1 MPQFPI
7 EYEILLVVGVF
18 TFFLFFLKKK
28 YKLDKQTLAFRV
40 ILYMIL
46 STSSVLLL
54 AIITIGYL
62 NNELIIL
69 IFIIPAI
76 VFVFYVLNYTI
87 KVIQRQEN
95 TIKNLLKS
103 SSETSITVANIA
115 TEMAASVS
123 EVNAAS
129 EEISSTTQGI
139 ASDSQDVVRSS
150 NEIQSIMDL
159 ITNISEQTNLL
170 ALNASIEAG
179 RAGEYGRG
187 FAVVADEV
195 RKLAEESKNAVK
207 NTDLKIREIID
218 KIYRTSS
225 SIEGISTSTEEQS
238 SSIEEIST
246 TAQKLGILAEDL
258 KNQLTQ
264 FTLVKTKLQNKREKT
279 KVKLILN

>member
-1 MPQFPI
+1 M
-7 EYEILLVVGVF
+7 
-18 TFFLFFLKKK
+18 
-28 YKLDKQTLAFRV
+28 
-40 ILYMIL
+40 
-46 STSSVLLL
+46 
-54 AIITIGYL
+54 
-62 NNELIIL
+62 
-69 IFIIPAI
+69 
-76 VFVFYVLNYTI
+76 
-87 KVIQRQEN
+87 
-95 TIKNLLKS
+95 LKS

-150 NEIQSIMDL
+150 NEIQSIMEL

-195 RKLAEESKNAVK
+195 RKLAEESKLAVT
-207 NTDLKIREIID
+207 NTDSKIREIID

-264 FTLVKTKLQNKREKT
+264 FTLVKTKLQDKREKT

>member
-7 EYEILLVVGVF
+7 EYEILLVIGVF
-18 TFFLFFLKKK
+18 TLFLIFFKKK
-28 YKLDKQTLAFRV
+28 YKLDKRTLAFKV
-40 ILYMIL
+40 ILYMTL
-46 STSSVLLL
+46 SVSLVLLL

-69 IFIIPAI
+69 IFIVPAI
-76 VFVFYVLNYTI
+76 VFIFYVFNYTI
-87 KVIQRQEN
+87 KVIQHQEN

-103 SSETSITVANIA
+103 SSEASITVANIA

-129 EEISSTTQGI
+129 EEISSTTQDI
-139 ASDSQDVVRSS
+139 ASDTQDVVRSS
-150 NEIQSIMDL
+150 NEIQSIMNL

-195 RKLAEESKNAVK
+195 RKLAEESKSAVI
-207 NTDLKIREIID
+207 NTDSKIREIID

-264 FTLVKTKLQNKREKT
+264 FTFVKTKLQNKIVKT
-279 KVKLILN
+279 

>member
-1 MPQFPI
+1 VILKMPQFPI

-40 ILYMIL
+40 ILYMIV
-46 STSSVLLL
+46 SISSVLLL

-129 EEISSTTQGI
+129 EEISSTTNEI
-139 ASDSQDVVRSS
+139 ASDSQGVVRSS
-150 NEIQSIMDL
+150 NEIKSIMEL
-159 ITNISEQTNLL
+159 ITNIAQQTNLL

-179 RAGEYGRG
+179 RAGEHGRG

-195 RKLAEESKNAVK
+195 RKLAEESKSAVK
-207 NTDLKIREIID
+207 STDSKIREIID

-264 FTLVKTKLQNKREKT
+264 FTFVKTK
-279 KVKLILN
+279 

>member
-7 EYEILLVVGVF
+7 EYEILLVVGFF
-18 TFFLFFLKKK
+18 TFFFFFFKKK
-28 YKLDKQTLAFRV
+28 YKLDKQSLAFRV
-40 ILYMIL
+40 ILYMVI
-46 STSSVLLL
+46 SVSSVLLL
-54 AIITIGYL
+54 AIITLGYL
-62 NNELIIL
+62 NNEFIIL
-69 IFIIPAI
+69 IFIIPAM
-76 VFVFYVLNYTI
+76 VFVLYVLYYTI

-150 NEIQSIMDL
+150 NEIQSIMEL

-195 RKLAEESKNAVK
+195 RKLAEESKIAVK
-207 NTDLKIREIID
+207 NTDSKIREIID

-264 FTLVKTKLQNKREKT
+264 FTLVKTKLQNKREKA